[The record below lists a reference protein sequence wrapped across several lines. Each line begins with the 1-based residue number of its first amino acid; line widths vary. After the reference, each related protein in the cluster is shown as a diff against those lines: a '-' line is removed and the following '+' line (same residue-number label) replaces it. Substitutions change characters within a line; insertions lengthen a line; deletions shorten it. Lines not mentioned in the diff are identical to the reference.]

1 MGLIVIFISIF
12 AISAILTTANSIAS
26 SSISREGKHFPFM
39 KYIPLKYKTQ
49 LNIKALASIIISF
62 GFNFTYLCIV
72 CYFMNAPFIDFIIFT
87 IVSLLSCLFFTYLG
101 IYLDTINPKLVWE
114 DELNALRGNENTFF
128 SMAISMIIAVIIGVG
143 IYYFGRIVLIPIT
156 ILKVMLIILLAMG
169 TILIYYKVMNKGI
182 RNIEDI
188 EI

>member
-1 MGLIVIFISIF
+1 
-12 AISAILTTANSIAS
+12 
-26 SSISREGKHFPFM
+26 M
-39 KYIPLKYKTQ
+39 KYIPLEYKTQ
-49 LNIKALASIIISF
+49 INIKALTSAIISF
-62 GFNFTYLCIV
+62 GFNFIYLCII
-72 CYFMNAPFIDFIIFT
+72 CYFIEAPWIDYIVFMII
-87 IVSLLSCLFFTYLG
+87 SLLSCLFFTYLG

-128 SMAISMIIAVIIGVG
+128 SMAISMIIVVIIGAG
-143 IYYFGRIVLIPIT
+143 IYYFNRVVLVPLT
-156 ILKVMLIILLAMG
+156 ILKVMLLILLAMS

>member
-1 MGLIVIFISIF
+1 
-12 AISAILTTANSIAS
+12 
-26 SSISREGKHFPFM
+26 
-39 KYIPLKYKTQ
+39 
-49 LNIKALASIIISF
+49 
-62 GFNFTYLCIV
+62 
-72 CYFMNAPFIDFIIFT
+72 
-87 IVSLLSCLFFTYLG
+87 
-101 IYLDTINPKLVWE
+101 
-114 DELNALRGNENTFF
+114 
-128 SMAISMIIAVIIGVG
+128 MAISMIIAVIIGAG